1 MASSALITINT
12 DTAVRLSPIGVHG
25 GMDLTLQN
33 VNDEGY
39 IFIGA
44 RDTVSSTNYGFRL
57 APNNSWALEL
67 PGRESIYAIASVDG
81 MSIAVFQIDLE
92 SQG

>member
-1 MASSALITINT
+1 MASHALITINT
-12 DTAVRLSPIGVHG
+12 DVAVRLSPVGVHG
-25 GMDLTLQN
+25 GMDLTLQS

-44 RDTVSSTNYGFRL
+44 KPNVSSTSYGYRL
-57 APNNSWALEL
+57 APNNAWAVEL